1 MKLFLTLPSPSSL
14 TNFSDT
20 SEDTRLLTALRPYD
34 EGDFELAATTLE
46 PLAREGNLVA
56 IFKLGTTF
64 DRLARTANAIAL
76 LEVASQQ
83 RRESRPHKPRHSRQN
98 SSLFVNHDR
107 RHAKIKEAKAYGRVS

>member
-64 DRLARTANAIAL
+64 DRLARTADAIAL
-76 LEVASQQ
+76 WEVASQQ
-83 RRESRPHKPRHSRQN
+83 RRESRPH
-98 SSLFVNHDR
+98 
-107 RHAKIKEAKAYGRVS
+107 